1 MQIGIPTLL
10 ARVWIVFTGTL
21 VIPGRVLAGW
31 GDESW
36 GSLIWGGAASVP
48 GLGALELTLLAAGLA
63 ATAAWT
69 LRKRRP
75 ALGLMLT
82 LVLLAI
88 PLAVGAGSVSVLNN
102 FVNGTTADADQV
114 NENFDAVETADTK
127 ATAAQTAAEDG
138 GDRRC

>member
-1 MQIGIPTLL
+1 M
-10 ARVWIVFTGTL
+10 VWGTA
-21 VIPGRVLAGW
+21 VSGP
-31 GDESW
+31 E
-36 GSLIWGGAASVP
+36 VP
-48 GLGALELTLLAAGLA
+48 GLGLLGA
-63 ATAAWT
+63 
-69 LRKRRP
+69 
-75 ALGLMLT
+75 MV

-88 PLAVGAGSVSVLNN
+88 PLAVGAGSVSVLND